1 VEKIREPGNSIAAN
15 RVYRW
20 HFLLILRRYR
30 HERGK
35 GEGAAQKPRR
45 GGERGLLALE
55 LRGRGR
61 AQKRAVIHGGQ
72 EEVAKLTV
80 WNWKAVRC

>member
-1 VEKIREPGNSIAAN
+1 
-15 RVYRW
+15 
-20 HFLLILRRYR
+20 
-30 HERGK
+30 
-35 GEGAAQKPRR
+35 
-45 GGERGLLALE
+45 